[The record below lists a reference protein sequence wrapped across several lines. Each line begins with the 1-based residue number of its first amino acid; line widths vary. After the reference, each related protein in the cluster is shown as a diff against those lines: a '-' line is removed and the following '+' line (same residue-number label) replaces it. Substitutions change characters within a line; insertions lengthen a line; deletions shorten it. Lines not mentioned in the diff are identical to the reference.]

1 MNKPFTNYKV
11 TYLLNFF
18 TWCLQTDVYQYLFI
32 YLDYLVK
39 FSLIHNARYIN
50 LQRFIV
56 I

>member
-1 MNKPFTNYKV
+1 MCIYI
-11 TYLLNFF
+11 YL
-18 TWCLQTDVYQYLFI
+18 VI

-39 FSLIHNARYIN
+39 FSLIHNDRYIS